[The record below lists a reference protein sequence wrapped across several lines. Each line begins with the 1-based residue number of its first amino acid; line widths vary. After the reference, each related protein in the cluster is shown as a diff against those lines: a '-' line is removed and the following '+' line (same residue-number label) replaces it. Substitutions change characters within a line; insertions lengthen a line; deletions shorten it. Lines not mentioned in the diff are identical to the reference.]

1 LNRREKE
8 RVCCLLA
15 EGYSWSE
22 VAELVS
28 LETGKSITR
37 FQIKYYSTSPKW
49 IPKILEARKKDFETA
64 SLIPITGLAFRARQY
79 QTFFEESKQRYESLR
94 TLKSEDPEMMIAGVR
109 AQKEEVRLALSI
121 LDSARRDF
129 NETRMLEDGSG
140 EGESELNFNEII
152 DSIVISRRR
161 RVRHYNLA
169 RKAGLLNE

>member
-1 LNRREKE
+1 
-8 RVCCLLA
+8 
-15 EGYSWSE
+15 
-22 VAELVS
+22 
-28 LETGKSITR
+28 
-37 FQIKYYSTSPKW
+37 
-49 IPKILEARKKDFETA
+49 
-64 SLIPITGLAFRARQY
+64 
-79 QTFFEESKQRYESLR
+79 
-94 TLKSEDPEMMIAGVR
+94 VR